1 MADVALS
8 LLAIMADS
16 DDRGGFLRLGLRPR
30 SAALTK
36 IEGKAAS
43 LTPRYW
49 GPAGAWTPDFI
60 PLDNRGNVVDITDGP
75 VALAFAAYWYIAT
88 RWRAQ
93 KIAEAPLMVVEEDQ
107 DDGSE
112 EWLPEHDLAPILDEP
127 NPDFD
132 MTELVERTSR
142 YLDDSAAAIWVID
155 FDRMNRPG
163 RLVPFKK
170 SEFEVLRTE
179 GRLYGAFKVT
189 TSEGQKTYPA
199 EQVVYFRDSVDGW
212 DNAGKS
218 RLDVAMSWLRL
229 GEKSRTTIRELL
241 ENAVWPSLVAIP
253 DVAWNPTPE
262 MLDLYKAELNAYGLP
277 GNKGKAFAMI
287 GGGRVDQMAARIR
300 DLVPEEVLDRVESV
314 VAAISGVPA
323 IVLQFQIGLV
333 NSPWSQMEQARRMA
347 YDDVVSP
354 AWRRME
360 GVITRQLLRRGEN
373 GDQDK
378 THFVRFDRSMIAA
391 LQVNRLEAATI
402 ASMMGDQASLN
413 ERRGVMGLEPL
424 TDPAADEV
432 PELTAPDPME
442 LARAQNAGG
451 GNDPNADD
459 SADDNADEEDDV
471 PPEKRSPRAIEAKA
485 RRVKRRR
492 NRVAAMSLALRK
504 DAAVGMELFASR
516 LLAHD
521 SAEVERI
528 VRQNLSEPAKGSDTA
543 GAIRTKSD
551 RGKQRV
557 LAAILSYL
565 DTESAPAWRKATQPQ
580 VQLAAERATAVIAA
594 DIGINYNLLHPHV
607 AKFAAT
613 ETAFLVKNVT
623 DTTKDAIRAAL
634 SAGLESGKSTS
645 EIARDIAESG
655 GFAPSR
661 ARLIARTESTRAS
674 NGGPTETLK
683 LHAKASGRRYTKSWA
698 TAGDARVRDEHSA
711 MEGETVGVDE
721 KFSNGRM
728 YPDEPN
734 CRCAVIFNEVES

>member
-1 MADVALS
+1 
-8 LLAIMADS
+8 MADS

-30 SAALTK
+30 SAAPTK
-36 IEGKAAS
+36 IEGKAS

-49 GPAGAWTPDFI
+49 GPPGAWTPDFI
-60 PLDNRGNVVDITDGP
+60 PLDNRDRVIDITDGP

-112 EWLPEHDLAPILDEP
+112 EWIADHELAELLDQP

-155 FDRMNRPG
+155 NDRMNRAG
-163 RLVPFKK
+163 RLVPFKR
-170 SEFEVLRTE
+170 SEFEVLRTSD
-179 GRLYGAFKVT
+179 RLFGAFKVT
-189 TSEGQKTYPA
+189 TSAGQQTYPA
-199 EQVVYFRDSVDGW
+199 DRVVYFRDTVDGW

-218 RLDVAMSWLRL
+218 RLDVAMNWLRL
-229 GEKSRTTIRELL
+229 GEKSRSTIRELL
-241 ENAVWPSLVAIP
+241 ENAVWPSLVAVP
-253 DVAWNPTPE
+253 DVNWNPTPE
-262 MLDLYKAELNAYGLP
+262 MLALYKAELNAYGLP
-277 GNKGKAFAMI
+277 GEKGKAFAMI
-287 GGGRVDQMAARIR
+287 GGGRVEQMAARVR

-347 YDDVVSP
+347 YDDVISP
-354 AWRRME
+354 AWRKME
-360 GVITRQLLRRGEN
+360 GVLTRQLLRRGEI
-373 GDQDK
+373 GDQDR
-378 THFVRFDRSMIAA
+378 THFIRFDRSTIAA
-391 LQVNRLEAATI
+391 LQINRLEAATT
-402 ASMMGDQASLN
+402 ASMIGNQASLN
-413 ERRGVMGLEPL
+413 ERRVIMGFEPL
-424 TDPAADEV
+424 DDPAADEV
-432 PELTAPDPME
+432 PELTAPDPLE
-442 LARAQNAGG
+442 LLAAQNA
-451 GNDPNADD
+451 NAPDD
-459 SADDNADEEDDV
+459 GDGADSEDTVDEEDDV
-471 PPEKRSPRAIEAKA
+471 PVEKRSARAIEAKA
-485 RRVKRRR
+485 RRQKRRR
-492 NRVAAMSLALRK
+492 NRVASMSLALRK
-504 DAAVGMELFASR
+504 DAAVGFEHFANR

-521 SAEVERI
+521 SNEVERI
-528 VRQNLSEPAKGSDTA
+528 VRKNLAEPTKAIKGDL
-543 GAIRTKSD
+543 

-557 LAAILSYL
+557 MSAVLTYL
-565 DTESAPAWRKATQPQ
+565 DNESAPAWRKATQPQ
-580 VQLAAERATAVIAA
+580 IQIATERAVAVIAA

-634 SAGLESGKSTS
+634 SAGLEAGKSTA
-645 EIARDIAESG
+645 EIARDIADSG

-674 NGGPTETLK
+674 NGGPNETLK

-711 MEGETVGVDE
+711 IEGETVGIDE
-721 KFSNGRM
+721 KFSNGLA
-728 YPDEPN
+728 YPSEPN
-734 CRCAVIFNEVES
+734 CRCAVIFNEVET